1 MAQFPNGFRFIT
13 SQCNARAAASKIKD
27 KTKSSHERVRG
38 ETVWIAQNR
47 VDFPYLRSYMY
58 IKE

>member
-1 MAQFPNGFRFIT
+1 M
-13 SQCNARAAASKIKD
+13 AASKIKD

-47 VDFPYLRSYMY
+47 VDFAYLRSYMY

>member
-1 MAQFPNGFRFIT
+1 MELNLLKMFR
-13 SQCNARAAASKIKD
+13 ASKIKN
-27 KTKSSHERVRG
+27 KTKSSHERVHG

-47 VDFPYLRSYMY
+47 VDFAYLRSYMY